1 MKTSVR
7 FISLLLAIFML
18 AGMAITVSADNTL
31 LVAAAP
37 DTVGDDAMAFLKAID
52 VMVGDEKGNMNP
64 EGFLKRSEVAKLVYV
79 LKTSFTEAE
88 ETNTEFIDVD
98 DGHWASGYINALNLM
113 GVIGG
118 YGDGTFGPDDYVTGD
133 QLAKMLLGV
142 LGVSEFDSKLWPAD
156 VRASAK
162 KFDMFEKLSKL
173 TLSENIK
180 RRHAA
185 QMIYNIF
192 DEVIE
197 DSVTEKKYTLT
208 SFFGVETVDALVSGV
223 HYVTVDEES
232 SSTNEKPVVI
242 KLLQDSVQLN
252 AAANERINLASGVIC
267 GVTNA
272 NIEEYIGRIVAVYV
286 KDGEI
291 IGHAIRPN
299 KTVEGFKLNKEE
311 TALDYEDDELI
322 INNNTVWLNPQL
334 NAMGTG
340 SGHYALAEKLGFLS
354 EPSYENLLKIA
365 KHAHKALLIDNNND
379 GYVDYILWDIIA
391 RYQLTNVS
399 SSGFTFANNPHNVA
413 GYNANTYRAINK
425 YQVSG
430 YDTITNETEEFL
442 AHAFYGRLTRIDA
455 DVKEGVVTSWSNEKI
470 TIDGATYELNKDVF
484 REGDAYTGSDVGL
497 NTADCV
503 GEKYKV
509 CAYDGVIYTAERVYN
524 EDDLIKFA
532 LLLYVEEPET
542 PEYDMTTHTFSKAFS
557 AVVSIGGR
565 DRRIPISQETYDKF
579 VTSRVE
585 TPTDDPAT
593 EPFIKK
599 IDENGYLVTYPTLV
613 TYTVDEDGV
622 YTLTDNIAA
631 DGTIPATISTGKGD
645 EVYNLYLGATIKRDD
660 LLWTAYNSSNVEIS
674 GTLPAN
680 KVDTIIDTNS
690 QIFYQYTKD
699 ETGGEEGHKHYGML
713 TVAEAKKL
721 SKSTSDKNAFEG
733 VLYGQF
739 NEAGDFFYV
748 IAAYIEEVKYHEST
762 SSSSTKDFRT
772 DGRQIVYAR
781 KQPVQ
786 ALSEDGESVA
796 YAHAFKNITTNTNN
810 ADAVVNVVNDPADT
824 VGGVASVKYG
834 FYGYDE
840 AEDTYYKLD
849 ATTIAALGATSI
861 NVYTFDKIFN
871 NCLFATGGNGDL
883 VDGASLANA
892 KLYKVRASYADTFT
906 AITVDAIKEEAKE
919 GTLGEL
925 IVITYKDSKGNT
937 QISAVIANYDNKT
950 ALNEFKTPSAN

>member
-18 AGMAITVSADNTL
+18 AGMAITVSANDT

-37 DTVGDDAMAFLKAID
+37 DTTGDEAMAFLKAIG
-52 VMVGDEKGNMNP
+52 VMVGDENKNMNP

-88 ETNTEFIDVD
+88 ETNTDFIDVD

-162 KFDMFEKLSKL
+162 KYDMFERLSKL
-173 TLSENIK
+173 TLSQNIK

-192 DEVIE
+192 DEIIE
-197 DSVTEKKYTLT
+197 DSATGKKYTLT
-208 SFFGVETVDALVSGV
+208 SYFGVETVGALVSGV
-223 HYVTVDEES
+223 NYVTVDAES
-232 SSTNEKPVVI
+232 AATNEKPVVI

-272 NIEEYIGRIVAVYV
+272 NIEKYIGRIVTVYV

-291 IGHAIRPN
+291 IGHSIRPN
-299 KTVEGFKLNKEE
+299 KTVEGFKLNEDE

-322 INNNTVWLNPQL
+322 INNKTVWINPQL
-334 NAMGTG
+334 NNQGTG
-340 SGHYALAEKLGFLS
+340 SGHYVRAEKLGFDDQ
-354 EPSYENLLKIA
+354 PSNENLLKIA

-391 RYQLTNVS
+391 RYQLADVN
-399 SSGFTFANNPHNVA
+399 SSGFTFANNPHNAA
-413 GYNANTYRAINK
+413 GYNANTYKAINK
-425 YQVSG
+425 FQVSG

-455 DVKEGVVTSWSNEKI
+455 DVKEGVVTAWSNEKI
-470 TIDGATYELNKDVF
+470 TIDGATYELNKDIF
-484 REGDAYTGSDVGL
+484 REGDAYTGSDVDL
-497 NTADCV
+497 DSAHCV

-509 CAYDGVIYTAERVYN
+509 CAYDGVIYKAEHVYG
-524 EDDLIKFA
+524 EDDLVKFA

-542 PEYDMTTHTFSKAFS
+542 PEYDMTTHTFSKAFN
-557 AVVSIGGR
+557 AVINIGGR
-565 DRRIPISQETYDKF
+565 DRRVSITQETYDEFK
-579 VTSRVE
+579 T
-585 TPTDDPAT
+585 
-593 EPFIKK
+593 FIKT
-599 IDENGYLVTYPTLV
+599 IENGYLKTYPTLV

-631 DGTIPATISTGKGD
+631 GDTVPATISTGKGD
-645 EVYNLYLGATIKRDD
+645 EVYNLYTGATIKRDD
-660 LLWTAYNSSNVEIS
+660 LLWTAYDRNGDEIKGS
-674 GTLPAN
+674 RPAN

-699 ETGGEEGHKHYGML
+699 ETGGENGHKHYGIL

-721 SKSTSDKNAFEG
+721 SKDASNKNAFKG
-733 VLYGQF
+733 VLYGLF

-748 IAAYIEEVKYHEST
+748 IAAYIEDVKYHKTS
-762 SSSSTKDFRT
+762 SSSSTKNFRT
-772 DGRQIVYAR
+772 DGRQIFYCY

-796 YAHAFKNITTNTNN
+796 YAHAFKNITTNTNMPEEIVKVKN
-810 ADAVVNVVNDPADT
+810 TSSDVNGD
-824 VGGVASVKYG
+824 VASVKFG

-840 AEDTYYKLD
+840 ADDTYYKLD
-849 ATTIAALGATSI
+849 LNTVDTLEATSI
-861 NVYTFDKIFN
+861 GVYTFQKVFN
-871 NCLFATGGNGDL
+871 NCIFATGGNDDL
-883 VDGASLANA
+883 VNGASLEKA
-892 KLYKVRASYADTFT
+892 KLYKVKNGDGGDAKTFT
-906 AITVDAIKEEAKE
+906 SITIDAIKEEAKD

-937 QISAVIANYDNKT
+937 QISAVIANYDNPT